1 MGTYYHGV
9 LFYGVDITNVIPDNN
24 MNIVYATLPENME
37 VVVTG
42 CHVTE
47 HDSRYFVAFKQQCW
61 DAYEDTPIDLG
72 NLSQKLDIGGGYDE
86 LYEFC
91 QSLGVGH
98 PDPKIYLG
106 CWRG

>member
-9 LFYGVDITNVIPDNN
+9 LFYGVDITGVLPNNDMDTAYKTLPDN
-24 MNIVYATLPENME
+24 LE
-37 VVVTG
+37 VVITG

-47 HDSRYFVAFKQQCW
+47 DDSRYYIAFKEQCW
-61 DAYEDTPIDLG
+61 DAYADEPIDLG
-72 NLSQKLDIGGGYDE
+72 NLPQKLSMGGYDE

-91 QSLGVGH
+91 QGLGVDH